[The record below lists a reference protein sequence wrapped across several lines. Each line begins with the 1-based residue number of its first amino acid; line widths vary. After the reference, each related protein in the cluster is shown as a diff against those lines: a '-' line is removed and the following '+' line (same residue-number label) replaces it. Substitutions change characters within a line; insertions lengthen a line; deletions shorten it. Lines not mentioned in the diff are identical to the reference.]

1 MTFLVSHDIPLSRQT
16 VDAWKSQGALV
27 FKRHRSK
34 EWIEDYVGFHPEV
47 EFVLNLGSALSQ
59 DQLHDKPVINAN
71 HTVEAL
77 WYPGTTRMSFDAVL
91 PPEPIPGDR
100 NWWHKSIGRAG
111 RGKVHYEDVPFPGY
125 TRNGNHTVDFQ
136 RHIEGQEYRII
147 TVGGRIIQQMAR
159 HGANG
164 ERRYEWISRDSIP
177 NTITDVVAR
186 ATRNMGTYTLV
197 AWDTVDAGNAGFV
210 FEGNC
215 CPGVKE
221 PTATRIVN
229 AVRRL
234 INAQV

>member
-1 MTFLVSHDIPLSRQT
+1 MSFVVSHDIPLSRQT
-16 VDAWKSQGALV
+16 VDAWKSQGAIV
-27 FKRHRSK
+27 FKRHRPAAF
-34 EWIEDYVGFHPEV
+34 IEQYLQRHSEV
-47 EFVLNLGSALSQ
+47 EFILNLGSALSA
-59 DQLHDKPVINAN
+59 DSLFEKPVINPN

-77 WYPGTTRMSFDAVL
+77 WTPGDTRRAFDAVL
-91 PPEPIPGDR
+91 PPFPIPGDAP
-100 NWWHKSIGRAG
+100 WWQKQPG
-111 RGKVHYEDVPFPGY
+111 RGGRNKVKWDTPFGEHITPWRGS
-125 TRNGNHTVDFQ
+125 GDMQ
-136 RHIEGQEYRII
+136 KHIEGDEYRVI
-147 TVGGRIIQQMAR
+147 TVGGRIVQQAR
-159 HGANG
+159 RLGPNG
-164 ERRYEWISRDSIP
+164 DRIYRWLPREELP
-177 NTITDVVAR
+177 NTVTDVVAR